1 MVETYEFEKDKLQ
14 RRLFD
19 LEGTVAKLEEEL
31 ENAKKENSE
40 TILQLRNR
48 VTSLEAELNDKS
60 RKLKEKN
67 KTITE
72 LLNNL

>member
-1 MVETYEFEKDKLQ
+1 VVQTHEFEKDRLQ
-14 RRLFD
+14 RCIFD
-19 LEGTVAKLEEEL
+19 LEGTVAKFEEEL
-31 ENAKKENSE
+31 RNAKKENSE
-40 TILQLRNR
+40 IILQLRNR

-60 RKLKEKN
+60 RKLKDKN

>member
-1 MVETYEFEKDKLQ
+1 M
-14 RRLFD
+14 
-19 LEGTVAKLEEEL
+19 AKFEEEL
-31 ENAKKENSE
+31 RNAKKENSE
-40 TILQLRNR
+40 IILQLRNR

-60 RKLKEKN
+60 RKLKDKN